1 MLRMYL
7 LRICA
12 RIKPSSLQL
21 KLASVDIASPISRF
35 KTNMT
40 YFPFP
45 NWDKKFVFKS
55 SAVDPG
61 VWINIGNITYK
72 NVQKC
77 ILLFKGTICIVV

>member
-12 RIKPSSLQL
+12 GIKPSSLQL
-21 KLASVDIASPISRF
+21 IPASVDIASPISRF

-45 NWDKKFVFKS
+45 NWDKKSVFKS

-61 VWINIGNITYK
+61 VWNKTKVFQIMAI
-72 NVQKC
+72 
-77 ILLFKGTICIVV
+77 